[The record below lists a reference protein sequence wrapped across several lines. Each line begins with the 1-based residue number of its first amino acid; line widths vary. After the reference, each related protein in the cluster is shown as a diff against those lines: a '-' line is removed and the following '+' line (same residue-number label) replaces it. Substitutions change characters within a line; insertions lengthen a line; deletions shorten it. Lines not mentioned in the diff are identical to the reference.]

1 MCIRDSYHTDRD
13 RIEMVSATTLGN
25 VGNCALTTGFL
36 LTAGTDAVGGAAL
49 KELVD
54 VAAQELRTQ
63 AALSRAVLAKGGDAA
78 AERKIVEA
86 WRDYYVGALP
96 TVQELTV
103 GGTGLAAQVAAG
115 QARVR
120 AVADE
125 VLATLK

>member
-1 MCIRDSYHTDRD
+1 MPMI
-13 RIEMVSATTLGN
+13 
-25 VGNCALTTGFL
+25 
-36 LTAGTDAVGGAAL
+36 AG
-49 KELVD
+49 K
-54 VAAQELRTQ
+54 
-63 AALSRAVLAKGGDAA
+63 SSAA

-86 WRDYYVGALP
+86 WRDYYVAALP
-96 TVQELTV
+96 TVQELAV